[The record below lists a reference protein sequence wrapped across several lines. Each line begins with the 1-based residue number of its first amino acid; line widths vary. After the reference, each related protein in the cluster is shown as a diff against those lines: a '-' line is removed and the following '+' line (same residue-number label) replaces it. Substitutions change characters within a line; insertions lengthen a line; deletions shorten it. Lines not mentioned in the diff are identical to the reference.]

1 MDVAPYETAD
11 AAGYP
16 TVRQISV
23 FLENQVGQL
32 VRLAKLFEQTDIHI
46 LALSVVNAVD
56 CAVIRLLVDDPDSA
70 SELLRNNKFA
80 INESEVIVVSLPHG
94 KRGLLDVYS
103 ALTSAEVDVR
113 YTYPLL
119 VRPNDRAAV
128 VIQAENLELAARTL
142 RSHRIAVI
150 DQNDLQSNL

>member
-1 MDVAPYETAD
+1 MEAVPYETLEASN
-11 AAGYP
+11 YP

-56 CAVIRLLVDDPDSA
+56 CAVIRLLVNNPDEA

-80 INESEVIVVSLPHG
+80 ISESDVLVVLLPHG
-94 KRGLLDVYS
+94 RRGLLEVYS
-103 ALTSAEVDVR
+103 AMTSAEVDVR

-119 VRPNDRAAV
+119 IHPKNRAAV
-128 VIQAENLELAARTL
+128 VIQADDLEMAARTL
-142 RSHRIAVI
+142 KRHSIGVL
-150 DQNDLQSNL
+150 DQNDLENG